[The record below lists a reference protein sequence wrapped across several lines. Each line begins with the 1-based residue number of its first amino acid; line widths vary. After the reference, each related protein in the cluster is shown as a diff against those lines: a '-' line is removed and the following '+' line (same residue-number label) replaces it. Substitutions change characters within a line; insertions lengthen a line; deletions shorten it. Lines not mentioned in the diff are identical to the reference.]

1 MVVSFM
7 IRGSFA
13 LAPPLVGGLT
23 PATNTTAP
31 IRHRL
36 PDFFHL
42 MPRIRNFKGG
52 RDEPQSKS
60 VTAVQDLDKL
70 PIAEQISARIE
81 AARTALAAAAGVGA
95 AVTLMLAVRRQRH
108 QKLATWHTTHDA
120 AERRVTELYTKA
132 AEQLGNARAPVG
144 LAGLYALER
153 LAQDTACWPS
163 G

>member
-23 PATNTTAP
+23 LLRTPPPRSDTASR
-31 IRHRL
+31 I
-36 PDFFHL
+36 FHL